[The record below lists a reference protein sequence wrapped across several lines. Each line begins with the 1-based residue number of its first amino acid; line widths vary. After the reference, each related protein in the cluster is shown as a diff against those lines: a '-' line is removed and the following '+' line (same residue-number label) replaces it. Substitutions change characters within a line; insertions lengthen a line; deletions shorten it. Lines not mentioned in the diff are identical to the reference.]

1 MAYAPSEDSDQPGH
15 PPSLIRVFAVCMKKH
30 WVLSY
35 PLSTQPRLIGSAKA
49 DLSLRWAH
57 MPFCWFCQKAAHFSH
72 KNRTLLILLVF
83 TLISL
88 ENDALKFFIF
98 VIPSMSFSKYR
109 INSFCL
115 YKCFIYQLIYISL

>member
-1 MAYAPSEDSDQPGH
+1 MAYAPSKDSDQPGH
-15 PPSLIRVFAVCMKKH
+15 PPSLIRVFAVRLKKH

-35 PLSTQPRLIGSAKA
+35 PLSTQPRLIGSDKA

-57 MPFCWFCQKAAHFSH
+57 MPFCWFSQKAAHFDY

-109 INSFCL
+109 KNSFRL